1 MIWVGYTTLYR
12 GGGPKFERAART
24 MADEKRAQDP
34 DARVRLERVES
45 KRDFVEAMKRVG
57 REGETLSE
65 LHFIGHSG
73 MYGPMFRTTSMPEQF
88 SPFEWSQLSLPFAP
102 GAEAR
107 FHACRTAR
115 WFAPHFA
122 RQFGV
127 ATYGYH
133 GYTTISARPDAFRWE
148 GLAKDAPLYVIAC
161 PGRKSHGLLGSLL
174 KYGGAKA
181 ESMARFEPTEPE
193 GDVTYDAVA
202 ALYDEAFSDISVRRD
217 ECRWIEAHLPADA
230 RVLDV
235 GCGNGALLTS
245 LQGRIAS
252 GVGVDS
258 SDKMIERAR
267 ARGRAH
273 PKLAFET
280 IEGPCLPFPDRSFDV
295 IVSLLS
301 FRYLD
306 WDPMM
311 NEMRRVLA
319 PNGKILIV
327 DMVTAPVALKE
338 AGRLALS
345 KARQV
350 RGHLANPRFASAL
363 RKMVSD
369 PSWKT
374 MLRYNPIRSEHEL
387 KWYLESRFPGRTT
400 ELLNVGWNARVLAF
414 DSGPLATGWVAPQ
427 SYP

>member
-1 MIWVGYTTLYR
+1 MIWIGYTTLYR
-12 GGGPKFERAART
+12 GGGPKFERAAKT
-24 MADEKRAQDP
+24 MASEKRAKNTG
-34 DARVRLERVES
+34 AVVRLERVES
-45 KRDFVEAMKRVG
+45 KRDFVEAMERV
-57 REGETLSE
+57 RSEGETLSE

-88 SPFEWSQLSLPFAP
+88 SPFEWTQLCLPFAA

-115 WFAPHFA
+115 WFAPYFA

-127 ATYGYH
+127 ATYGYRW
-133 GYTTISARPDAFRWE
+133 YTTISARPDVFRWE
-148 GLAKDAPLYVIAC
+148 GFAKDTPLYVIAC
-161 PGRKSHGLLGSLL
+161 PGKKSHGLVGSLR
-174 KYGGAKA
+174 KYVGAQA
-181 ESMARFEPTEPE
+181 EPMARFEPAEPE

-202 ALYDEAFSDISVRRD
+202 ALYDDVFGDIAVRKD
-217 ECRWIEAHLPADA
+217 ECRWIEKHLPVGA

-235 GCGNGALLTS
+235 GCGNGALLTR
-245 LQGRIAS
+245 LEGRIAS
-252 GVGVDS
+252 GVGVDAS
-258 SDKMIERAR
+258 EKMIERAT
-267 ARGRAH
+267 ARGKDLA
-273 PKLAFET
+273 KLSFHT
-280 IEGPCLPFPDRSFDV
+280 IDGPRLPFADGSFDV

-319 PNGKILIV
+319 PDGKILII
-327 DMVTAPVALKE
+327 DMVTVPVALKD

-345 KARQV
+345 KVRQIKN
-350 RGHLANPRFASAL
+350 HLSNPRFAAAL
-363 RKMVSD
+363 RTMVSD

-374 MLRYNPIRSEHEL
+374 MLKYNPIRSEHEL

-414 DSGPLATGWVAPQ
+414 DSGPLRAGWVAPQ

>member
-1 MIWVGYTTLYR
+1 MIWIGYTTLYR
-12 GGGPKFERAART
+12 GGGPKFERAAKT
-24 MADEKRAQDP
+24 LEGEKRREHP
-34 DARVRLERVES
+34 GTVVRLERVES
-45 KRDFVEAMKRVG
+45 KRDFVEAMERVT

-88 SPFEWSQLSLPFAP
+88 SPFEWSQLKLPFAP

-127 ATYGYH
+127 TTYGYH
-133 GYTTISARPDAFRWE
+133 WYTTISTRRDAFRWE
-148 GLAKDAPLYVIAC
+148 GLSKDAPLYVIAC
-161 PGRKSHGLLGSLL
+161 PGKKSHGLVGSLL
-174 KYGGAKA
+174 KYAGAKA
-181 ESMARFEPTEPE
+181 EPMTRFLPAEPE
-193 GDVTYDAVA
+193 GDVSYDAVA
-202 ALYDEAFSDISVRRD
+202 ALYDDVFSDISVRRD
-217 ECRWIEAHLPADA
+217 ECRWIEAHLPRNA

-235 GCGNGALLTS
+235 GCGNGALLAS
-245 LQGRIAS
+245 LSGRITS
-252 GVGVDS
+252 GVGVDAS
-258 SDKMIERAR
+258 AKMIERAR
-267 ARGRAH
+267 ARGSAH
-273 PKLAFET
+273 PKLSFET
-280 IEGPCLPFPDRSFDV
+280 IDGPRLPFPDASFDV

-327 DMVTAPVALKE
+327 DMVTVPVALRE
-338 AGRLALS
+338 AGNLVLS

-350 RGHLANPRFASAL
+350 RNHLANPRFASAL

-369 PSWKT
+369 PGWKT
-374 MLRYNPIRSEHEL
+374 MLKYNPIRSEHEL

-414 DSGPLATGWVAPQ
+414 DSGPLGTGWVAPQ

>member
-1 MIWVGYTTLYR
+1 MIWIGYTTLYR
-12 GGGPKFERAART
+12 GGGPKFERAAKT
-24 MADEKRAQDP
+24 LANEKRREHPGAQ
-34 DARVRLERVES
+34 VRLERVES
-45 KRDFVEAMKRVG
+45 KRDFVEAMDRVT

-88 SPFEWSQLSLPFAP
+88 SPFEWSQLRLPFAP

-127 ATYGYH
+127 TTYGYH
-133 GYTTISARPDAFRWE
+133 WYTTISTRRDAFRWE
-148 GLAKDAPLYVIAC
+148 GLSKDAPLYVIAC
-161 PGRKSHGLLGSLL
+161 PGKKSHGLLGSLL
-174 KYGGAKA
+174 KYAGAKA
-181 ESMARFEPTEPE
+181 EPMKRFLPTEPE
-193 GDVTYDAVA
+193 GDVSYDAVA
-202 ALYDEAFSDISVRRD
+202 ALYDDVFSDISVRRD
-217 ECRWIEAHLPADA
+217 ECRWIEAHLPKSP

-235 GCGNGALLTS
+235 GCGNGALLAS
-245 LQGRIAS
+245 LSGRIAS
-252 GVGVDS
+252 GVGVDAS
-258 SDKMIERAR
+258 AKMIERAKE
-267 ARGRAH
+267 RGRAH
-273 PKLAFET
+273 PKVSFET
-280 IEGPCLPFPDRSFDV
+280 IDGPRLPFPDASFDV

-327 DMVTAPVALKE
+327 DMVTVPVALRETPK
-338 AGRLALS
+338 LALS

-350 RGHLANPRFASAL
+350 RNHLANPRFASAL

-369 PSWKT
+369 PGWKT
-374 MLRYNPIRSEHEL
+374 MLKYNPIRSEHEF

-414 DSGPLATGWVAPQ
+414 DSGPLPTGWVAPQ